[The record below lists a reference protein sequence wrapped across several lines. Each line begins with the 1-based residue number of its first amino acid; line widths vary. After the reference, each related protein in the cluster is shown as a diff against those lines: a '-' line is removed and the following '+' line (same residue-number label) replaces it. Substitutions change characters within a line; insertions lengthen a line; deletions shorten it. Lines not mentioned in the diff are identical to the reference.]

1 MRSEDTYGSV
11 FGPSAE
17 EWATRLAGFGSSP
30 PDEPPLLN
38 PPKPT
43 IARQLGDFRVL
54 EIHSGGM
61 GEIFVCLRDQEGPQ
75 SPIALKSFL
84 RKFQF
89 DRASRRAFE
98 RECALWVRASIVP
111 GIFPVYGIIDIDGR
125 PFIGMPGLL
134 QSVQSKISLRD
145 VLRNGPLSGDR
156 AIDFALVMAFA
167 LSCAGHVVPGLVH
180 GDLKPEN
187 VLLWQDVPYISDFG
201 LARAFGQHR
210 RDIALMPSPAYCSPL
225 ARDPMAQLT
234 VLDDVYSFGIMLE
247 ETVTGR
253 LPKRKPRRSAVND
266 RQRASGDASME
277 LLELARLCH
286 SENPETRPSDFKVVF
301 DKLKALA
308 PDSKS
313 LQLGW
318 SSDEAAMRRK
328 LERIAFTLVQL
339 QSYEEALEV
348 TDTIHRFKRGPS
360 IWISRG
366 LALSELG
373 RPAAAL
379 RCYRAALRRSNAED
393 AETFRRDAD
402 KLLYIASGA
411 YIRLG
416 MPRRAAWVL
425 RRLSRASDAA
435 LTNEAIY
442 SLASAYIELRRYR
455 EAEWL
460 IRKVESYTE
469 SADCW
474 NQLGVIHLRLQEYEE
489 AAEAY
494 GHAIELSSSNAQ
506 FYSGLGQA
514 LLGARER
521 VSDALTAFER
531 AIGCG
536 TVERRVFICALTCAQ
551 LSADLQAL
559 LRLMDVTCRVFG
571 RAELASVMREA
582 SRLES
587 AVVNGKVPQYR
598 QSWHDKRWDRRKQ
611 NLWSLHC

>member
-1 MRSEDTYGSV
+1 MRSEDTCGSV
-11 FGPSAE
+11 WGPSAAG
-17 EWATRLAGFGSSP
+17 WATRLAGFGSSP
-30 PDEPPLLN
+30 PDEPLLPN

-43 IARQLGDFRVL
+43 VIRQLGDFRVV

-61 GEIFVCLRDQEGPQ
+61 GEVFVCLRDQEGPQ
-75 SPIALKSFL
+75 SPIALKTFL

-98 RECALWVRASIVP
+98 RECALWVRASIAP

-134 QSVQSKISLRD
+134 QGVQGEISLRD
-145 VLRNGPLSGDR
+145 LLRKGPLSGDQ

-187 VLLWQDVPYISDFG
+187 VLLWQDLPYISDFG

-210 RDIALMPSPAYCSPL
+210 RDSALMPSPAYCSPL

-234 VLDDVYSFGIMLE
+234 VLDDIYSFGVMLE

-253 LPKRKPRRSAVND
+253 LPKCKLRRSAVNY
-266 RQRASGDASME
+266 RQPAGDDASME

-286 SENPETRPSDFKVVF
+286 SENPERRPSDFRVIF

-318 SSDEAAMRRK
+318 TSDEAVIKRK
-328 LERIAFTLVQL
+328 LESIAFTLVQL
-339 QSYEEALEV
+339 QSYREALEV
-348 TDTIHRFKRGPS
+348 TDTIHRFKRS
-360 IWISRG
+360 SNIWISRG

-373 RPAAAL
+373 RPMAAL

-393 AETFRRDAD
+393 AETFKRDAD
-402 KLLYIASGA
+402 RLLYIASGA

-416 MPRRAAWVL
+416 MPRRAAWIL
-425 RRLSRASDAA
+425 RRLSRASDAS
-435 LTNEAIY
+435 LTDAAIY
-442 SLASAYIELRRYR
+442 SLASVYIELRRYR
-455 EAEWL
+455 KAEWF
-460 IRKVESYTE
+460 IRKVQSYRD

-494 GHAIELSSSNAQ
+494 RNAIELASSNAQ

-514 LLGARER
+514 LLGRRER
-521 VSDALTAFER
+521 VSDALIAFEN

-536 TVERRVFICALTCAQ
+536 TVERRVFVCALTCAQ

-559 LRLMDVTCRVFG
+559 LRLMDVTCQVFG
-571 RAELASVMREA
+571 QAELTSIIREA
-582 SRLES
+582 SWLRS
-587 AVVNGKVPQYR
+587 AVVNGKVPQFR
-598 QSWHDKRWDRRKQ
+598 QSWHDKRWDGR
-611 NLWSLHC
+611 